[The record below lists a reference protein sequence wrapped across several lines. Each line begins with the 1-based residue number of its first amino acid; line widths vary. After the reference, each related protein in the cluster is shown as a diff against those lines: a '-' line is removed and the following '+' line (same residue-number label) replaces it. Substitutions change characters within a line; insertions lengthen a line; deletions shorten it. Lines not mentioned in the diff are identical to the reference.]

1 MANALEMKDI
11 CIGFSGVQVLKN
23 VSLTV
28 REGTVHGLVGE
39 NGAGK
44 STLIK
49 ILSGAYRSDS
59 GTIRVFDEQLDPK
72 TITPQ
77 KMIAKGVAVIYQ
89 EFMLTENMTV
99 AENIFLGN
107 PLRNKFGMVDYA
119 AMEAETARICE
130 RLEIKLDPK
139 AIVGKLSVAM
149 RQMVEIAKAF
159 SKQAKIIVL
168 DEPTAVLGDHEIQG
182 VFKLI
187 HKLVG
192 EGISF
197 IYISHRLNEIFE
209 LVDDVTIIKDG
220 SVVTSD
226 RVEHFDTD
234 SLIRNMIGRELRDV
248 YPPKR
253 EYAGEVTLSVEHLT
267 GRGFE
272 DVSFQVRKGEILAIA
287 GLVGAGRTEV
297 LRAIVGADRLSSGKL
312 YLHGKQVHIRNP
324 KEAIE
329 KGIGL
334 LPEERK
340 LEGLFLQQPVRFN
353 ISISNFD
360 DMKRSGVIDLHKER
374 EIAREYTKSISVR
387 PDNIEAT
394 CINLSGGNQQKVVL
408 GREVDLASRLLILNQ
423 PTRGLDMGAVDR
435 IHHVILEEKANQK
448 AVLLISTELSEIF
461 ELCDRIAVM
470 HGGKFMGIYR
480 NGQLTTQ
487 QIGLLMAGVPLEEE
501 VQTA

>member
-77 KMIAKGVAVIYQ
+77 KMVAKGVAVIYQ

-209 LVDDVTIIKDG
+209 PVSYT
-220 SVVTSD
+220 
-226 RVEHFDTD
+226 
-234 SLIRNMIGRELRDV
+234 
-248 YPPKR
+248 
-253 EYAGEVTLSVEHLT
+253 HLT
-267 GRGFE
+267 
-272 DVSFQVRKGEILAIA
+272 
-287 GLVGAGRTEV
+287 
-297 LRAIVGADRLSSGKL
+297 
-312 YLHGKQVHIRNP
+312 
-324 KEAIE
+324 
-329 KGIGL
+329 
-334 LPEERK
+334 LP
-340 LEGLFLQQPVRFN
+340 
-353 ISISNFD
+353 
-360 DMKRSGVIDLHKER
+360 
-374 EIAREYTKSISVR
+374 
-387 PDNIEAT
+387 
-394 CINLSGGNQQKVVL
+394 
-408 GREVDLASRLLILNQ
+408 
-423 PTRGLDMGAVDR
+423 
-435 IHHVILEEKANQK
+435 
-448 AVLLISTELSEIF
+448 
-461 ELCDRIAVM
+461 
-470 HGGKFMGIYR
+470 
-480 NGQLTTQ
+480 TT
-487 QIGLLMAGVPLEEE
+487 
-501 VQTA
+501 

>member
-1 MANALEMKDI
+1 
-11 CIGFSGVQVLKN
+11 
-23 VSLTV
+23 
-28 REGTVHGLVGE
+28 
-39 NGAGK
+39 
-44 STLIK
+44 
-49 ILSGAYRSDS
+49 
-59 GTIRVFDEQLDPK
+59 
-72 TITPQ
+72 
-77 KMIAKGVAVIYQ
+77 
-89 EFMLTENMTV
+89 
-99 AENIFLGN
+99 
-107 PLRNKFGMVDYA
+107 
-119 AMEAETARICE
+119 
-130 RLEIKLDPK
+130 
-139 AIVGKLSVAM
+139 M

-297 LRAIVGADRLSSGKL
+297 LRAIVGADLSL
-312 YLHGKQVHIRNP
+312 IHI
-324 KEAIE
+324 
-329 KGIGL
+329 
-334 LPEERK
+334 
-340 LEGLFLQQPVRFN
+340 
-353 ISISNFD
+353 
-360 DMKRSGVIDLHKER
+360 
-374 EIAREYTKSISVR
+374 
-387 PDNIEAT
+387 
-394 CINLSGGNQQKVVL
+394 
-408 GREVDLASRLLILNQ
+408 
-423 PTRGLDMGAVDR
+423 
-435 IHHVILEEKANQK
+435 
-448 AVLLISTELSEIF
+448 
-461 ELCDRIAVM
+461 
-470 HGGKFMGIYR
+470 
-480 NGQLTTQ
+480 
-487 QIGLLMAGVPLEEE
+487 
-501 VQTA
+501 

>member
-139 AIVGKLSVAM
+139 AIVGKQSVAM

-394 CINLSGGNQQKVVL
+394 CINLSGGNQQKVVFCKWL
-408 GREVDLASRLLILNQ
+408 NAKCEILLIDE
-423 PTRGLDMGAVDR
+423 PTRGVDVGAKQDIYRLIDKLVRQGVSVIMVSSELPEVLGLSDR
-435 IHHVILEEKANQK
+435 
-448 AVLLISTELSEIF
+448 VL
-461 ELCDRIAVM
+461 VM
-470 HGGKFMGIYR
+470 HQGHLVGNLK
-480 NGQLTTQ
+480 TAETS
-487 QIGLLMAGVPLEEE
+487 EEE
-501 VQTA
+501 IMQYATGQHGVESIGA